1 MNTDHPNEGLAA
13 ALDHFLRAYVER
25 PDVMAH
31 QKGWSPTIEL
41 RATDS
46 AARVALR
53 FVEGH
58 AHALFGPVESPTLI
72 VSSDE
77 RTLCEVLSLRLS
89 PNEPYL
95 FGELTVRGP
104 EADFVRLDYIAS
116 ELCPQ

>member
-1 MNTDHPNEGLAA
+1 MNNSNASCDLET
-13 ALDHFLRAYVER
+13 ALDQFLRAYVDR
-25 PDVMAH
+25 PDLIAH
-31 QKGWSPTIEL
+31 QKGWSPSIEL

-46 AARVALR
+46 AAMVSVLFVDGRAQAVHGTVA
-53 FVEGH
+53 
-58 AHALFGPVESPTLI
+58 SPTLI

-77 RTLCEVLSLRLS
+77 RTLCDVLSLKLS

>member
-1 MNTDHPNEGLAA
+1 MSDRVRHDLDA
-13 ALDHFLRAYVER
+13 ALEHFLRAYGAR
-25 PDVMAH
+25 PDLAAR
-31 QKGWSPTIEL
+31 QADWSPTIEL

-46 AARVALR
+46 AATVAFAFAEGHPRALR
-53 FVEGH
+53 
-58 AHALFGPVESPTLI
+58 GPVVSPTLV

-77 RTLCEVLSLRLS
+77 QTLCEVLRLQRS

-104 EADFVRLDYIAS
+104 EADFIRLDYLAS

>member
-1 MNTDHPNEGLAA
+1 MNNGHANS
-13 ALDHFLRAYVER
+13 ALDTALGQFLRAYGER
-25 PDVMAH
+25 PDLIAH
-31 QKGWSPTIEL
+31 QEGWSPSIEL

-46 AARVALR
+46 AAVVTMLFVDGRAQALPGRVA
-53 FVEGH
+53 
-58 AHALFGPVESPTLI
+58 SPTLV

-77 RTLCEVLSLRLS
+77 RTLCEVLRLERS

-95 FGELTVRGP
+95 FGELTVRGA